1 MRHVIKKSKKG
12 KSNITENDIK
22 LNMHIRMAEHVWEYM
37 ISVVTPI
44 HET

>member
-1 MRHVIKKSKKG
+1 MLLKRVKKV
-12 KSNITENDIK
+12 KSDITENDIK
-22 LNMHIRMAEHVWEYM
+22 LNMHIRKAEHVWECL